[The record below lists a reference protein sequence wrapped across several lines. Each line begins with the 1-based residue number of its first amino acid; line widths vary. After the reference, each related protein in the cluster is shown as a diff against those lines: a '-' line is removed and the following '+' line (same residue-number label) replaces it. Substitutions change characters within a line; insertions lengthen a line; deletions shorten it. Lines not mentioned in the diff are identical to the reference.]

1 MRDPTGVRKILIV
14 LAAAIVFFFLHG
26 SLHLQPSV
34 IALIGAAAA
43 LLWEQP
49 DVEETLRH
57 VEWSVLLFFA
67 ALFVLTGGLAASGV
81 LSRVAAA
88 AG

>member
-1 MRDPTGVRKILIV
+1 M
-14 LAAAIVFFFLHG
+14 
-26 SLHLQPSV
+26 
-34 IALIGAAAA
+34 GAAAV
-43 LLWEQP
+43 LLWVRP

-81 LSRVAAA
+81 LSRVATLLAEPAQSNPSGGQPGAA
-88 AG
+88 RGPRR